1 MIFVSN
7 PQAIDIHWSLWNL
20 LNFSFWFTDPACS
33 DICSTARRAAK
44 AHIPREARAL
54 CMLCYMMSAVQ
65 LGSVAELKEQKP
77 SKNCQVCLRYW
88 CLYIYHISYM
98 WLVYWNMYNISHWSK
113 STFILHIYTICT
125 MQSTS
130 GYAEAVM
137 PLRSSSWSEGGG
149 YLLMGWRAE
158 VAMLSNTPSTASSEN
173 VCFDF
178 FANHVRSHVNLCTPR
193 RTGLRCDCAGCS
205 GSPDYNAKILF
216 NVSNVDILHEYM
228 WKAKFHGWRAQSWTS
243 SPVHLWPTAWHVRI
257 LCLVHFWQWKANRR
271 KGNSGGMPWK
281 SANVSPDMVEH
292 DIKNQTH
299 WTLMQLVG

>member
-1 MIFVSN
+1 
-7 PQAIDIHWSLWNL
+7 
-20 LNFSFWFTDPACS
+20 
-33 DICSTARRAAK
+33 
-44 AHIPREARAL
+44 
-54 CMLCYMMSAVQ
+54 MSQ
-65 LGSVAELKEQKP
+65 N
-77 SKNCQVCLRYW
+77 SKNKNLRKTVRFVWDIDAY
-88 CLYIYHISYM
+88 LHTFIYHMSYM
-98 WLVYWNMYNISHWSK
+98 WLVYWNMYNISYWSK
-113 STFILHIYTICT
+113 STFILHIYIHTICT

-292 DIKNQTH
+292 DIKNQAH